1 MKKIL
6 IILLA
11 VFPLVFS
18 SCKKDDH
25 QPGTLTGTLEG
36 FMDKDTKVVY
46 DPSSSDS
53 PFSWQNGDQIKV
65 FRYSGKG
72 NYIAA
77 LTDDNSKAEFTF
89 NGTESSSNK
98 DVTDD
103 NTYQGP

>member
-53 PFSWQNGDQIKV
+53 PFSWQNGGFPGLLLARGRLRRGRPMGTGADT
-65 FRYSGKG
+65 
-72 NYIAA
+72 AA
-77 LTDDNSKAEFTF
+77 GMRGISIPLRKLQPLEA
-89 NGTESSSNK
+89 
-98 DVTDD
+98 
-103 NTYQGP
+103 